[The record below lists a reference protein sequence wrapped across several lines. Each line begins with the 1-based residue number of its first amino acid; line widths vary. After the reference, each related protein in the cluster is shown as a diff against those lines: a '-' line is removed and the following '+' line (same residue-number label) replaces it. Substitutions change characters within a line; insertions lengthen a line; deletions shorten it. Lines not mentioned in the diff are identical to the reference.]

1 MARRESKGNSSNA
14 SGIFAE
20 EPSDREE
27 STSLKLALILLLLS
41 FLFELILMFVRHHF
55 LNCLAYIFVFGIYFL
70 NYFDRIY
77 VKVCLYLLLGSELLD
92 FIWLIV
98 MAGVTV
104 TINSPSGITTEDIDL
119 PLGQA
124 SLNSFT

>member
-1 MARRESKGNSSNA
+1 MV
-14 SGIFAE
+14 
-20 EPSDREE
+20 
-27 STSLKLALILLLLS
+27 S

-77 VKVCLYLLLGSELLD
+77 VKVCLYLLLGSEVLD

-98 MAGVTV
+98 MAGVIV
-104 TINSPSGITTEDIDL
+104 TISSPSGTTTEDIDR
-119 PLGQA
+119 A
-124 SLNSFT
+124 SDQGSSNLFTS

>member
-1 MARRESKGNSSNA
+1 M
-14 SGIFAE
+14 
-20 EPSDREE
+20 
-27 STSLKLALILLLLS
+27 LLLLS
-41 FLFELILMFVRHHF
+41 FLFELILMFVCHHF

-119 PLGQA
+119 PSGQA